1 MKMANKKKR
10 CKCCGDYG
18 EASEGV
24 QTPSGWFIDYSHAIK
39 CSIELSRKRTERLLA
54 KAVRAQAVEAKNA
67 AKRDRERKMEV
78 KPLSYWMKRAQA
90 AVNAYIRARDAGQP
104 CISCGRPDDGS
115 HQRHASHY
123 RSVGGHPELRFCE
136 LNIWASCSVCN
147 NYLSGNLVPFRAALI
162 AKIGLD
168 KVEFLE
174 GPHETKRYRKEDYQ
188 AIEAEYKAKLKELQS
203 NACQ

>member
-1 MKMANKKKR
+1 M
-10 CKCCGDYG
+10 
-18 EASEGV
+18 EA
-24 QTPSGWFIDYSHAIK
+24 
-39 CSIELSRKRTERLLA
+39 SRKRTERLRA
-54 KAVRAQAVEAKNA
+54 KAVRALEADAKNA

-147 NYLSGNLVPFRAALI
+147 NYLSGNLVPFRAALV

-174 GPHETKRYRKEDYQ
+174 GPHEPKRYRKEDYQ
-188 AIEAEYKAKLKELQS
+188 AIETEYKAKLKELQS
-203 NACQ
+203 NACQQ

>member
-1 MKMANKKKR
+1 MANKKKR

-39 CSIELSRKRTERLLA
+39 HSIELSRNRAERLRA
-54 KAVRAQAVEAKNA
+54 KAVRAQEADAKSA
-67 AKRDRERKMEV
+67 AKRDRERRMAV

-90 AVNAYIRARDAGQP
+90 AVNAYIRARDAGKP
-104 CISCGRPDDGS
+104 CISCGKPDDGS

-147 NYLSGNLVPFRAALI
+147 NYLSGNLVPFRAALV

-174 GPHETKRYRKEDYQ
+174 GPHEPKRYRKEDYQ
-188 AIEAEYKAKLKELQS
+188 AIESEYKAKLKELKS
-203 NACQ
+203 IAC

>member
-1 MKMANKKKR
+1 MVNKKKR

-24 QTPSGWFIDYSHAIK
+24 QTPNGWFIDYSHAIK
-39 CSIELSRKRTERLLA
+39 HSIELSRKRTERLRA
-54 KAVRAQAVEAKNA
+54 KAVRAQAVEVKNA

-78 KPLSYWMKRAQA
+78 KPLSYWMKRAQS
-90 AVNAYIRARDAGQP
+90 AVNAYIRARDAGLP
-104 CISCGRPDDGS
+104 CISCGKPDDGS

-136 LNIWASCSVCN
+136 INIWASCSVCN

-174 GPHETKRYRKEDYQ
+174 GPHEPKRYRKEDYQ
-188 AIEAEYKAKLKELQS
+188 AIETEYKAKLKDIQRDR
-203 NACQ
+203 

>member
-1 MKMANKKKR
+1 MANKKKR
-10 CKCCGDYG
+10 CKRCGEYH
-18 EASEGV
+18 EAESGV
-24 QTPSGWFIDYSHAIK
+24 QLPAGFFCSKEHAI
-39 CSIELSRKRTERLLA
+39 EHGLEASRKRTGRLRA
-54 KAVRAQAVEAKNA
+54 KAALAQAVEAKNA

-104 CISCGRPDDGS
+104 CISCGKPDDGS

-147 NYLSGNLVPFRAALI
+147 NYLSGNLVPFRAALV

-174 GPHETKRYRKEDYQ
+174 GPHEPKRYRKEDYQ
-188 AIEAEYKAKLKELQS
+188 AIEAEYKAKLKKLQS

>member
-1 MKMANKKKR
+1 MANKKKR

-39 CSIELSRKRTERLLA
+39 HSIELSRKRAERLRA
-54 KAVRAQAVEAKNA
+54 KAVRAQEADAKNA
-67 AKRDRERKMEV
+67 AKRDRERRMAV

-104 CISCGRPDDGS
+104 CISCGKPDDGS

-168 KVEFLE
+168 KVGFLE
-174 GPHETKRYRKEDYQ
+174 GPHEPKRYRKEDYQ
-188 AIEAEYKAKLKELQS
+188 AIEAEYKAKLKDIQRDS
-203 NACQ
+203 

>member
-1 MKMANKKKR
+1 MANRKRKCKR
-10 CKCCGDYG
+10 CG
-18 EASEGV
+18 EYHNAESGV
-24 QTPSGWFIDYSHAIK
+24 QTPSAWFCCHAHAIEF
-39 CSIELSRKRTERLLA
+39 STEAYRKRSERLRA

-67 AKRDRERKMEV
+67 AKRVRERKMEV

-104 CISCGRPDDGS
+104 CISCGKPDDGS

-174 GPHETKRYRKEDYQ
+174 GPHEPKRYRKEDYQ

-203 NACQ
+203 NACQQ

>member
-1 MKMANKKKR
+1 MANRKKR

-18 EASEGV
+18 EATEGV
-24 QTPSGWFIDYSHAIK
+24 QTPKGWFLDYSHAINH
-39 CSIELSRKRTERLLA
+39 SIELSRKRTERLRA
-54 KAVRAQAVEAKNA
+54 KAVRAQAEEAKNA
-67 AKRDRERKMEV
+67 AKRDRERRVEV

-104 CISCGRPDDGS
+104 CISCGKPDDGS

-174 GPHETKRYRKEDYQ
+174 GQHEPKRYRKEDYQ

-203 NACQ
+203 IACQQ

>member
-1 MKMANKKKR
+1 MANSKR
-10 CKCCGDYG
+10 KCKHCSQFKP
-18 EASEGV
+18 SEDGV
-24 QTPSGWFIDYSHAIK
+24 KTPSAWFCCHSCAVEFSIDA
-39 CSIELSRKRTERLLA
+39 SRKRSERLRA
-54 KAVRAQAVEAKNA
+54 KAARVQAVEVKNA

-104 CISCGRPDDGS
+104 CISCGKPDDGS

-174 GPHETKRYRKEDYQ
+174 GPHEPKRYRKEDYQ

>member
-1 MKMANKKKR
+1 MANKKKR

-18 EASEGV
+18 EAAEGV
-24 QTPSGWFIDYSHAIK
+24 QTPKGWFIDYSHAIK
-39 CSIELSRKRTERLLA
+39 HSIELSRKRQERLLA
-54 KAVRAQAVEAKNA
+54 KAVRAQAAEAKNA
-67 AKRDRERKMEV
+67 AKRDRERRMEV
-78 KPLSYWMKRAQA
+78 KPLSYWMKRAQS
-90 AVNAYIRARDAGQP
+90 AVNAYIRARDAGKP
-104 CISCGRPDDGS
+104 CISCGKPDDGS

-147 NYLSGNLVPFRAALI
+147 NYLSGNLVPFRAALV

-174 GPHETKRYRKEDYQ
+174 GPHEPKRYRKEDYQ
-188 AIEAEYKAKLKELQS
+188 AIEAEYKAKLKGIQRDS
-203 NACQ
+203 

>member
-1 MKMANKKKR
+1 MANKKKR

-39 CSIELSRKRTERLLA
+39 HSIKLSRRRTERLMA

-67 AKRDRERKMEV
+67 AKRYRERRMAV

-90 AVNAYIRARDAGQP
+90 AVNAYIRARDAGKP
-104 CISCGRPDDGS
+104 CISCGKPDDGS
-115 HQRHASHY
+115 HQIHASHY

-174 GPHETKRYRKEDYQ
+174 GPHEPKRYRKEDYQ
-188 AIEAEYKAKLKELQS
+188 VIEAEYKAKLKDIRAS
-203 NACQ
+203 A

>member
-1 MKMANKKKR
+1 MANKKKR

-39 CSIELSRKRTERLLA
+39 HSIELSRKRQERLKA
-54 KAVRAQAVEAKNA
+54 KAARARAVEVKNA
-67 AKRDRERKMEV
+67 AKRDRERRMEV

-104 CISCGRPDDGS
+104 CISCGKPDDGS

-162 AKIGLD
+162 DKIGLD

-174 GPHETKRYRKEDYQ
+174 GPHEPKRYRKEDYQ

>member
-1 MKMANKKKR
+1 MANKKKR

-18 EASEGV
+18 VASEGV
-24 QTPSGWFIDYSHAIK
+24 QTPNGWFIDYSHAIK
-39 CSIELSRKRTERLLA
+39 HSIELSRKRQERLRA

-67 AKRDRERKMEV
+67 AKRDIERRMEV

-104 CISCGRPDDGS
+104 CISCGKPDDGS

-174 GPHETKRYRKEDYQ
+174 GQHEPKRYRKEDYQ

-203 NACQ
+203 IACQQ

>member
-1 MKMANKKKR
+1 MANKKKR

-24 QTPSGWFIDYSHAIK
+24 QTPSGWFIDYSHAINH
-39 CSIELSRKRTERLLA
+39 SIELSRKRTERLRA
-54 KAVRAQAVEAKNA
+54 KAVRAQAAEDRDA
-67 AKRDRERKMEV
+67 AKRDRGRKMAV

-104 CISCGRPDDGS
+104 CISCGKPDDGS

-147 NYLSGNLVPFRAALI
+147 NYLSGNLVPFRSALV

-174 GPHETKRYRKEDYQ
+174 GPHEPKRYRKEDYQ

-203 NACQ
+203 NACQQ